1 MSLKAGTVSD
11 FGGSMAE
18 AIETAFA
25 AELLAL
31 KGTTLPEFATEE
43 RRMLFCAIAQGVLAH
58 LHDHDTSLKVRLDGT
73 YSAVTGH
80 VDVDLGGP

>member
-11 FGGSMAE
+11 FGNSMAQ

-25 AELLAL
+25 NELMTL
-31 KGTTLPEFATEE
+31 KGQALPDFATEE

-58 LHDHDTSLKVRLDGT
+58 LHDNDASLKVKLDGT

-80 VDVDLGGP
+80 VDVDVGGP